1 MLNIYYLKQEI
12 KLFLNVWVWN
22 YIVQN
27 KLCFS
32 SKNTEVCCACAN
44 HLASMPVE
52 AVAHQARSNYIAKIQ
67 MEFELM
73 VDALEFKLRPRVF
86 IEYSSTFVDLCVLIV
101 FSKIK
106 IIQIAFSLVNLTE
119 ISIFSHFK

>member
-1 MLNIYYLKQEI
+1 MILD
-12 KLFLNVWVWN
+12 
-22 YIVQN
+22 
-27 KLCFS
+27 
-32 SKNTEVCCACAN
+32 
-44 HLASMPVE
+44 
-52 AVAHQARSNYIAKIQ
+52 KIQ

>member
-1 MLNIYYLKQEI
+1 
-12 KLFLNVWVWN
+12 
-22 YIVQN
+22 
-27 KLCFS
+27 
-32 SKNTEVCCACAN
+32 
-44 HLASMPVE
+44 
-52 AVAHQARSNYIAKIQ
+52 

-106 IIQIAFSLVNLTE
+106 IIQIAFSLVKLSE
-119 ISIFSHFK
+119 ISIFNHFK